1 MAPVEI
7 NRRSFK
13 RKKKACTKS
22 STTEIKNT
30 LDIKGKENN
39 FKEILLLHLIFFFFL
54 PFNQTNRDVS
64 KDTLM
69 IEVRISGVK
78 LSQLLS
84 NRIHEFS
91 LF

>member
-1 MAPVEI
+1 MHV
-7 NRRSFK
+7 
-13 RKKKACTKS
+13 TKS

-39 FKEILLLHLIFFFFL
+39 FKEILLLHWIFFS

-64 KDTLM
+64 KGTLM

-84 NRIHEFS
+84 DRIHES
-91 LF
+91 TLF